1 MHERPSARRVSRRT
15 VLKTLSAAAAVG
27 GSAGVAGAA
36 SGDSDEHEL
45 VVEGTG
51 PVTRFEFEATSEVY
65 GSDLES
71 SDTIYGYAVE
81 GQVSSQDDVY
91 RFTGDLES
99 FTITMGSADD
109 VRVTLDGE
117 ELPTEGDGATVAD
130 DTVVIEELETHVLEV
145 RGTGPVTRFDLAV
158 SGSVW
163 GSDLEDTDTVR
174 LHSVSGQVSTLDD
187 VYKYTGRVNSFEIT
201 EGSADDVVLVHD
213 GTETTVAELD
223 G

>member
-1 MHERPSARRVSRRT
+1 M
-15 VLKTLSAAAAVG
+15 LKTLSAAAAVG
-27 GSAGVAGAA
+27 GSAGVVGAA
-36 SGDSDEHEL
+36 SDDGDEHEL
-45 VVEGTG
+45 VVEGSG
-51 PVTRFEFEATSEVY
+51 SVVRFEFEATSEVY

-71 SDTIYGYAVE
+71 TDTIYGYAVE
-81 GQVSSQDDVY
+81 GQVSTLNDVY

-109 VRVTLDGE
+109 VRVTLDGA
-117 ELPTEGDGATVAD
+117 ELPTAGDGATVAD
-130 DTVVIEELETHVLEV
+130 DEVVIEELETHVLEV
-145 RGTGPVTRFDLAV
+145 CGTGPVTRFDLAV

-187 VYKYTGRVNSFEIT
+187 VYEYTGRINSFEVT
-201 EGSADDVVLVHD
+201 DGSADDLVLVHD
-213 GTETTVAELD
+213 GVETTAAELD